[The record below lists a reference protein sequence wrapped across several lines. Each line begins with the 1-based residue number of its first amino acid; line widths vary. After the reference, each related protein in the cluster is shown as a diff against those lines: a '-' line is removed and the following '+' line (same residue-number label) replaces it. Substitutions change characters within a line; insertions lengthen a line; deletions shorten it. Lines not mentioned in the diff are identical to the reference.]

1 MHDYDVSVSVTAGPG
16 YLLVSVAGECDTT
29 TGQQCRDALMPQ
41 ACRAPRRLIVDLSGV
56 DFMDCAGVRVLLA
69 VHAAA
74 AARGSL
80 LVLACPKPIVARVLS
95 LTGAGV
101 VIPVAGSVAAALGCG
116 R

>member
-16 YLLVSVAGECDTT
+16 YLLVSVAGDCDTT
-29 TGQQCRDALMPQ
+29 TGQQYRAALMPQ
-41 ACRAPRRLIVDLSGV
+41 ARRASRRLIVELSGV
-56 DFMDCAGVRVLLA
+56 DFMDCAGVQMLLA
-69 VHAAA
+69 VRAAA

-80 LVLACPKPIVARVLS
+80 LVLACPQPIVARVLS
-95 LTGAGV
+95 VTGADA